1 MVEIAMSKVINFNQA
16 VRINQLLKERGIEY
30 TLHLHAGCAYCVP
43 ELVQE
48 GKEHSIDE
56 IYELMNEVLKE
67 QFIKVKPDDL
77 NPLNVIIE

>member
-1 MVEIAMSKVINFNQA
+1 MSKVINFNQA

-56 IYELMNEVLKE
+56 IYKLMNEVLKE

>member
-1 MVEIAMSKVINFNQA
+1 MGKVINFNQA
-16 VRINQLLKERGIEY
+16 VKINQLFKEKGIEY

-48 GKEHSIDE
+48 GKAHAIDE
-56 IYELMNEVLKE
+56 IYAIMNEVLKE
-67 QFIKVKPDDL
+67 QFIKVRPDGL

>member
-1 MVEIAMSKVINFNQA
+1 MSKVINFNQA

-30 TLHLHAGCAYCVP
+30 ILHLHAGCAYCVP

-56 IYELMNEVLKE
+56 IYKLMNEVLKE

>member
-1 MVEIAMSKVINFNQA
+1 MSKVINFNQA

-43 ELVQE
+43 KLVQE

>member
-1 MVEIAMSKVINFNQA
+1 MMGKVINFNQA
-16 VRINQLLKERGIEY
+16 VKINQLLKERGIEY

-43 ELVQE
+43 ELVQD

-56 IYELMNEVLKE
+56 IYDIMNEVLKE
-67 QFIKVKPDDL
+67 QFIKVKPDGL

>member
-1 MVEIAMSKVINFNQA
+1 MSKVINFNQA

-48 GKEHSIDE
+48 GKELSIDE

-77 NPLNVIIE
+77 NPLNVVIE

>member
-1 MVEIAMSKVINFNQA
+1 MMGKVINFNQA
-16 VRINQLLKERGIEY
+16 VKINQRLKERGIEY

-43 ELVQE
+43 ELVQD

-56 IYELMNEVLKE
+56 IYDIMNEVLKE
-67 QFIKVKPDDL
+67 QFIKVKPDGL